1 MQTPFQV
8 TFRSMAH
15 SDAIS
20 THLERRA
27 GQLEQFFDRITSCH
41 VVVEQ
46 EGHHHRH
53 GDRYRFS
60 IHVCLPGHEILVNHV
75 APDDPALENA
85 YTAADRAFDEA
96 ERQLED
102 WVRRRR
108 DLRHEGETIQS

>member
-8 TFRSMAH
+8 TFRNTVH
-15 SDAIS
+15 SDALAA
-20 THLERRA
+20 HLERRA
-27 GQLEQFFDRITSCH
+27 GQLEQFFDRIVSCH
-41 VVVEQ
+41 VVVEL

-53 GDRYRFS
+53 GDQHRFS

-75 APDDPALENA
+75 APDDRALEDA
-85 YTAADRAFDEA
+85 HAAADRAFDEA

-108 DLRHEGETIQS
+108 DRRHEADTIRS

>member
-15 SDAIS
+15 SDSLS
-20 THLERRA
+20 THLEHRA
-27 GQLEQFFDRITSCH
+27 DQLEQFFDRIISCH
-41 VVVEQ
+41 VVVEL

-60 IHVCLPGHEILVNHV
+60 INVGLPGHELLVNHGP
-75 APDDPALENA
+75 PDDRALENA
-85 YTAADRAFDEA
+85 YAAADRAFDDA

-102 WVRRRR
+102 WVRRG
-108 DLRHEGETIQS
+108 RHHRQEAGASQL

>member
-15 SDAIS
+15 SEAIS
-20 THLERRA
+20 AHLLRRA
-27 GQLEQFFDRITSCH
+27 GQLEQFFDRIVSCH
-41 VVVEQ
+41 VVVEL

-60 IHVCLPGHEILVNHV
+60 IHLGLPGHEILVNHA
-75 APDDPALENA
+75 APDDRALEDA
-85 YTAADRAFDEA
+85 YAAADRAFDEA

-108 DLRHEGETIQS
+108 DLRHEAETIQS